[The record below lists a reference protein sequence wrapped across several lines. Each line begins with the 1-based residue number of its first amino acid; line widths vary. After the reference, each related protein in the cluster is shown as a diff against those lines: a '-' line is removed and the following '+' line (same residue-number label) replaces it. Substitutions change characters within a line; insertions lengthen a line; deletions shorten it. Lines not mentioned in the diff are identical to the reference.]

1 MKKTLAVLSA
11 LLVSSA
17 YAQTSGGPSHMFE
30 FNADSVLGGL
40 VSLDKSKTRGK
51 SADNDVQFDFDLNY
65 AYSLPA
71 MPQIQLG
78 ARVNYNKG
86 TEGGRGDFED
96 YGLEVGA
103 IYNFNPGMNTLDLMN
118 ATYLSLYLGMGWNNN
133 YTSPRSKDEV
143 RSATVALG
151 RRVSLAP
158 MGLNSVVW
166 SPEIAMENLNSTTGG
181 QLEYSQ
187 NIQFRV
193 LQFSVFF

>member
-1 MKKTLAVLSA
+1 
-11 LLVSSA
+11 
-17 YAQTSGGPSHMFE
+17 MFE

-40 VSLDKSKTRGK
+40 VSLDKSKSRGQ
-51 SADNDVQFDFDLNY
+51 SADNDVQFNFNLNY

-71 MPQIQLG
+71 MPELQLG
-78 ARVNYNKG
+78 GRVNYNKG

-103 IYNFNPGMNTLDLMN
+103 IYNFNPGMNALDLMN
-118 ATYLSLYLGMGWNNN
+118 STYVSLYLGYGWNNN

-143 RSATVALG
+143 RSATVAVG
-151 RRVSLAP
+151 RRFALTP
-158 MGLNSVVW
+158 IGLNNVVW
-166 SPEIAMENLNSTTGG
+166 SPEIALENLNSTTGG

-187 NIQFRV
+187 SIQFRV